1 MAFSSEPK
9 VIRPKTIQPETGVRI
24 EPAPHGANRIHLW
37 NTPLTSPQRIFA
49 ESAPRE
55 AAYLDMNKMIQTS
68 FQGISEESPVA
79 PASNGFVDSVFK
91 AYAEHHHL
99 IIRPEDVWFSI
110 LIQINT

>member
-1 MAFSSEPK
+1 
-9 VIRPKTIQPETGVRI
+9 
-24 EPAPHGANRIHLW
+24 
-37 NTPLTSPQRIFA
+37 
-49 ESAPRE
+49 
-55 AAYLDMNKMIQTS
+55 MNKMIQTS

-99 IIRPEDVWFSI
+99 VIRPEDVWFSI